1 MQQRNLKGKIPLQR
15 YWTTRYAWTLVI
27 GLLIVTFVSAWWIRQ
42 TTLQDRLQIMEV
54 MAEEIAN
61 EVVSG
66 KPRNDR
72 DLADVDV
79 HDFLNDPGKYMNI
92 NSNPAILITNVDGKL
107 LYQNQAGKQRSLQL
121 NPVMLM
127 EEADITEVSLSSS
140 SEVVYIVKKPVT
152 VNGVLLGWV
161 VLLEEKAPLQEVN
174 QEYKQ
179 LFLMVGVVALFGW
192 LAIYIVSKRLAKP
205 ITEVA
210 HAAEQIK
217 DGNYD
222 ISLQE
227 DVRELEVYE
236 LLEAFK
242 DMSQRLEHLE
252 KLRTELL
259 AGVTHELKT
268 PVTSISGLVQAVSD
282 DVVTDDEAKEFLT
295 MALQET
301 NKLEKLVEDLLAF
314 NSFATNTLPLEI
326 EARAINE
333 VITTAIEKW
342 RITRGNEHVQ
352 VNIRALQNDVSV
364 KVDVMRVEQILFN
377 LCTNAADAQMSEAII
392 DVDITESED
401 AVYIDIADAGHGID
415 EDEQPFI
422 FERFY
427 RGKTKQTTTSGFGLG
442 LAFSKMIAEAH
453 HGDLQLKESSEQGS
467 TFRLTLLKK

>member
-1 MQQRNLKGKIPLQR
+1 MQQPNARRKIPLQR

-27 GLLIVTFVSAWWIRQ
+27 GLFIVTLVSAWWIRQ

-92 NSNPAILITNVDGKL
+92 NSSPAILITNVEGKL
-107 LYQNQAGKQRSLQL
+107 LYQNKDGQHMSLQL

-127 EEADITEVSLSSS
+127 EEPDVSKVDLPRSSDI
-140 SEVVYIVKKPVT
+140 VYIVKKPIT
-152 VNGVLLGWV
+152 VNGTLLGWV

-217 DGNYD
+217 NGNYD

-242 DMSQRLEHLE
+242 EMSQRLNHLE
-252 KLRTELL
+252 RLRTELL

-268 PVTSISGLVQAVSD
+268 PVTSISGLVQAVND
-282 DVVTDDEAKEFLT
+282 DIVTDEEAKEFLK

-301 NKLEKLVEDLLAF
+301 NKLETLVEDLLAF
-314 NSFATNTLPLEI
+314 NSFATNTLPLEV
-326 EARAINE
+326 EARSINE
-333 VITTAIEKW
+333 VVTTAIEKW
-342 RITRGNEHVQ
+342 RVTRGNEHVQ
-352 VNIRALQNDVSV
+352 INVEVLQHDVTV
-364 KVDVMRVEQILFN
+364 MVDVMRIEQILFN
-377 LCTNAADAQMSEAII
+377 LSTNAADAQMSEAVI
-392 DVDITESED
+392 DVTITESSD
-401 AVYIDIADAGHGID
+401 AVYIDVADEGHGIA
-415 EDEQPFI
+415 EDEQAFV

-453 HGDLQLKESSEQGS
+453 HGDLQLVESSEQGS
-467 TFRLTLLKK
+467 TFRLIILKK

>member
-1 MQQRNLKGKIPLQR
+1 MQQPNARRKIPLQR

-27 GLLIVTFVSAWWIRQ
+27 GLFIVTLVSAWWIRQ

-92 NSNPAILITNVDGKL
+92 NSSPAILITNVEGKL
-107 LYQNQAGKQRSLQL
+107 LYQNKDGQHMSLQL

-127 EEADITEVSLSSS
+127 EEPDVSKVDLPRSSDI
-140 SEVVYIVKKPVT
+140 VYIVKKPIT
-152 VNGVLLGWV
+152 VNGTLLGWV

-217 DGNYD
+217 NGNYD

-242 DMSQRLEHLE
+242 EMSQRLNHLE
-252 KLRTELL
+252 ITHRT
-259 AGVTHELKT
+259 TCRCD
-268 PVTSISGLVQAVSD
+268 S
-282 DVVTDDEAKEFLT
+282 
-295 MALQET
+295 
-301 NKLEKLVEDLLAF
+301 
-314 NSFATNTLPLEI
+314 
-326 EARAINE
+326 
-333 VITTAIEKW
+333 
-342 RITRGNEHVQ
+342 
-352 VNIRALQNDVSV
+352 
-364 KVDVMRVEQILFN
+364 
-377 LCTNAADAQMSEAII
+377 
-392 DVDITESED
+392 
-401 AVYIDIADAGHGID
+401 
-415 EDEQPFI
+415 
-422 FERFY
+422 
-427 RGKTKQTTTSGFGLG
+427 
-442 LAFSKMIAEAH
+442 
-453 HGDLQLKESSEQGS
+453 
-467 TFRLTLLKK
+467 